1 MLYGE
6 MQSRGKEEAEDS
18 TEMDMDT
25 ATRCRI
31 ASEGSSMLI
40 SRPQNMRTWE
50 STLFEKYTL

>member
-1 MLYGE
+1 
-6 MQSRGKEEAEDS
+6 MQSRGKEEAEDN